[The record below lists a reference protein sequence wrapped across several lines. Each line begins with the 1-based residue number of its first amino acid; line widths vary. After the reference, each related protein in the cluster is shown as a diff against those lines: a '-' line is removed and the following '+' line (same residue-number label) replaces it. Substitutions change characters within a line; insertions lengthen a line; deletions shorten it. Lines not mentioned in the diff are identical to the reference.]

1 MATVLSI
8 AFFGAA
14 GCLIRY
20 WLSGMVNRLLGS
32 HPFPL
37 GTLVVNLVG
46 AFFIGLI
53 MELSIRSTM
62 LPHTLRVA
70 LTIGLMGGLTTF
82 STFSMETFT
91 LLERGQIMVAFAN
104 VLLSVSL
111 CLLATWAGIIT
122 IRSV

>member
-53 MELSIRSTM
+53 MGDLLMAAAWASVGFFAEVSYRV
-62 LPHTLRVA
+62 LP
-70 LTIGLMGGLTTF
+70 
-82 STFSMETFT
+82 E
-91 LLERGQIMVAFAN
+91 
-104 VLLSVSL
+104 
-111 CLLATWAGIIT
+111 
-122 IRSV
+122 